1 MFVAE
6 VSANH
11 LGNFERACAIV
22 DAAAR
27 SGATAVKF
35 QTYTADT
42 MTLDMK
48 EREFFISDE
57 KSPWK
62 GQSLHVDIPWL
73 ADALTSKISQI
84 DWQFAA
90 KDVAPFLANI
100 ERASLSL
107 WSEKFFLDKVSKLS
121 MKIE

>member
-1 MFVAE
+1 MIDLLRKRLKTY
-6 VSANH
+6 SATNA
-11 LGNFERACAIV
+11 LQEEQALQ
-22 DAAAR
+22 
-27 SGATAVKF
+27 
-35 QTYTADT
+35 QTG
-42 MTLDMK
+42 
-48 EREFFISDE
+48 
-57 KSPWK
+57 PWK

-73 ADALTSKISQI
+73 ADALTAKISQI
-84 DWQFAA
+84 DWQLAA